1 MCLTTRIQK
10 LENMLKA
17 TSGTIKV
24 HTNEIEELKLNN
36 SIPME
41 PIKTDGPIDTNAIF
55 AKIKALEVQLIGHRE
70 TTTREFTRIDESM
83 DQMKI
88 DYKAYTDSAV
98 SDLEDKLTMKL
109 DNAIAT
115 LNHEL
120 ERLRAEFEQHKNKDF
135 KDLENRVTALEK
147 KLNTILERLN
157 NMGSGNGQV
166 MDDGRIANLERRVQA
181 LEDALEGLKNDIS
194 RWIKE
199 LQDMI
204 NSKPDFD
211 QIEKMI

>member
-1 MCLTTRIQK
+1 MCLTTRIEK

>member
-1 MCLTTRIQK
+1 
-10 LENMLKA
+10 MLKA

-120 ERLRAEFEQHKNKDF
+120 ERLRAEFE
-135 KDLENRVTALEK
+135 
-147 KLNTILERLN
+147 
-157 NMGSGNGQV
+157 
-166 MDDGRIANLERRVQA
+166 
-181 LEDALEGLKNDIS
+181 
-194 RWIKE
+194 
-199 LQDMI
+199 
-204 NSKPDFD
+204 
-211 QIEKMI
+211 